1 MSEIVSF
8 EAGAWECFVY
18 KLLTVG
24 SSILRTALVWRK
36 YFNDCGSNV
45 ACDPTHI
52 VDDGNR
58 HYFKRAKKPRCEL
71 DNPPPPEPPIDDGG
85 LGIAFGQSSLFSRS
99 RALGGGT
106 ELAEGTAC
114 VVGFLSSRNS
124 RP

>member
-99 RALGGGT
+99 CN
-106 ELAEGTAC
+106 E
-114 VVGFLSSRNS
+114 
-124 RP
+124 